1 MSSGEVPV
9 GCRQGMIRR
18 LGRPRTVTPKET
30 QGPLVL
36 QINERLAERLRELAR
51 ANGAHSVE
59 SWCEEALET
68 FLVDFRSGKPPVVP
82 VDQYTA
88 RQDEGVW

>member
-1 MSSGEVPV
+1 MPSNGAV

-18 LGRPRTVTPKET
+18 LGRPRTVTPLET
-30 QGPLVL
+30 EGPLVL
-36 QINERLAERLRELAR
+36 QINKRLAERLREVAR

-59 SWCEEALET
+59 SWCEMALET
-68 FLVDFRSGKPPVVP
+68 YVVDHRSGKPPVVP

-88 RQDEGVW
+88 RQDEEAW